1 MLLNLVDDLLDIH
14 NKMLGTQA
22 LAIPLSH
29 RYLKYIGII
38 EASEKLSCEC
48 SERIKKI
55 SGILTQIDQVSLK
68 MILHSYTHLHPF
80 IPFVLPH
87 PAYPSKAPA

>member
-1 MLLNLVDDLLDIH
+1 MLLDLVDDLLDIH

-38 EASEKLSCEC
+38 EASEN
-48 SERIKKI
+48 
-55 SGILTQIDQVSLK
+55 
-68 MILHSYTHLHPF
+68 
-80 IPFVLPH
+80 
-87 PAYPSKAPA
+87 